1 MKHNHEYQKE
11 FPDIFRDEIDRAFG
25 EILKQ
30 QVQNHQHQYYLL
42 SLGNSIVSNIK
53 LKFRTPPSSPETKIN
68 PSKKRKFFS
77 LEFTPDIKHGLAFLD
92 LIMYLKSDGFRNY
105 FISKNQRENK
115 GVSENISVTTHISER
130 SSSVYSIS

>member
-1 MKHNHEYQKE
+1 MKHNHEYQEE

-30 QVQNHQHQYYLL
+30 QVQNHQHQYYQL

-53 LKFRTPPSSPETKIN
+53 LKFRTPPNSPE
-68 PSKKRKFFS
+68 SKVNSLKRRKFFS
-77 LEFTPDIKHGLAFLD
+77 LEFTPDIQHGLAFLD
-92 LIMYLKSDGFRNY
+92 LIMYLKSDNFRNY
-105 FISKNQRENK
+105 FVSKNQQGK
-115 GVSENISVTTHISER
+115 GGLAMNLPEVSAISAH